1 MSKEAILHR
10 IKCKESSI
18 GATDQ
23 LFCTLSQQKSGDM
36 NVIFFF
42 FFFLSLNWSPHLF
55 FPFVTKYDTI
65 AYSTFFSYFS
75 ERKR

>member
-42 FFFLSLNWSPHLF
+42 FFFPLSKLEPSSV
-55 FPFVTKYDTI
+55 FPFRNQV
-65 AYSTFFSYFS
+65 
-75 ERKR
+75 